1 MQKRNSEISEI
12 ARTIS
17 TISVYDHN
25 SYILYYNIICIT
37 LLYKSFALP
46 IFFSR
51 F

>member
-25 SYILYYNIICIT
+25 SYILYYIICIT